1 MVTGSASGALRQ
13 EFRELE
19 ILDEISRLRF
29 EGKLHQSVVGVRRNE
44 LIKSFRE
51 WKGLH
56 YVPRVVHKAIRWS
69 SKDPLEVLEIQDL
82 PWKTVH
88 AAGKHNKNARSLSTA
103 GIAVQPNSTLK
114 KGIFVPAKG
123 SLPINMPTDEH
134 VTKKLR
140 FAAPRD
146 TSEEPEGPTGL
157 EWRLNSCAYDS
168 VLTILHAVWESN
180 PGRWTA
186 AFDKINTDLLGRVA
200 QGF

>member
-1 MVTGSASGALRQ
+1 MVTGSVSGALRQ

-29 EGKLHQSVVGVRRNE
+29 EGKLHQSIIGVRRNE

-56 YVPRVVHKAIRWS
+56 YVPQTVHKAIRWS
-69 SKDPLEVLEIQDL
+69 SKDPLEEPEIQEL
-82 PWKTVH
+82 PWQIVH
-88 AAGKHNKNARSLSTA
+88 AVGKDKKNGASLSIPTQSNK
-103 GIAVQPNSTLK
+103 ISRKNV
-114 KGIFVPAKG
+114 FVPAKG
-123 SLPINMPTDEH
+123 SLPIN
-134 VTKKLR
+134 V
-140 FAAPRD
+140 AP
-146 TSEEPEGPTGL
+146 SPENPIPMNDKVVSGNTIRPSGPIGL

-180 PGRWTA
+180 PVRWTA
-186 AFDKINTDLLGRVA
+186 AFDNININFLGRVA